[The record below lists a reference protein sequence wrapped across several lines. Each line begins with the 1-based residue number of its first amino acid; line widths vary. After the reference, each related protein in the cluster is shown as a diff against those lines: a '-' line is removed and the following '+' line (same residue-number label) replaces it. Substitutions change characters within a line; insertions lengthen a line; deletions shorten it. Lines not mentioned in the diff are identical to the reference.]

1 MLGFGCEAESLLLE
15 GLNMPVLD
23 TVGCPGDFLDWK
35 SEIGARIHDFLA
47 RKSIPAGEKLGAIVH
62 RIEGAL
68 SAGSL
73 RGALTDLVRYF
84 KRVNST
90 NGGPGGATVSETE
103 ALFERILVYRK
114 EESIE
119 NYGAFLFTVDV
130 QL

>member
-1 MLGFGCEAESLLLE
+1 
-15 GLNMPVLD
+15 MPVLD

-35 SEIGARIHDFLA
+35 AEIGARIHDFLA

-68 SAGSL
+68 SASSL
-73 RGALTDLVRYF
+73 RGALTDLIRYF
-84 KRVNST
+84 KRVNA
-90 NGGPGGATVSETE
+90 GRDGAKGASATGDE
-103 ALFERILVYRK
+103 ALFVRILEYRR

-130 QL
+130 AL